1 MIYTSED
8 KAFYAAK
15 SLMIENGD
23 LVEKIGKIIDSH
35 PASKH
40 LTNNHMIRQIVEV
53 LRLNLTKEQMVQLWN
68 YMVIVED
75 SPFGLIV
82 DKTKDQFIKWFQYL
96 EHEFQLIEDMPDY
109 NEQDR
114 FVTAE
119 VDFVKQTASLGSSNE
134 AFDLVDI
141 NSLAMMIISNM

>member
-23 LVEKIGKIIDSH
+23 LIEKIGKIIGSH
-35 PASKH
+35 PASNR
-40 LTNNHMIRQIVEV
+40 LTNKHMIRQIVEV

-96 EHEFQLIEDMPDY
+96 EREFQLIEDMPDY

-119 VDFVKQTASLGSSNE
+119 VDFVNQTACLGSSNE
-134 AFDLVDI
+134 AFDLVDV
-141 NSLAMMIISNM
+141 NSLAVMIISNM